1 MEDIKKSLEE
11 LDKQIE
17 SAKRNVAVAEGRQTE
32 YDKQLKENF
41 GLNTIKAAEEFETQ
55 ERTALEISEKEIRQR
70 FTKLK
75 EEYEW

>member
-1 MEDIKKSLEE
+1 MEEIKKSLEN

-41 GLNTIKAAEEFETQ
+41 KLNSLSEAEKFEAK
-55 ERTALEISEKEIRQR
+55 EKSELAEMEVGIRQR
-70 FTKLK
+70 FAKLR